1 VTKDASAT
9 AGYGGTASTPGGIR
23 AEAPRKL
30 TIPEIV
36 AMKADGRKIT
46 MMTAYDVAFA
56 RLVDAAGID
65 MILVGDSLGM
75 VMLGYPT
82 TVPVTMDDMVR
93 HAAAVS
99 RGAKHAVLVGDM
111 PFGSYQTG
119 REDALRNA
127 ARFLKESGMDA
138 VKLEGGHEVV
148 ETARALVENG
158 IAVMGHVGLTPQRVA
173 QFGGFKVQAK
183 SAQAARRLIDDC
195 LALEEAGCFS
205 IVIESVPAP
214 VAALASQRLRIP
226 TIGIGAGVECDGQ
239 VLVLHDVL
247 GLYGEFK
254 PKFAK
259 RYAELGAVVVDALK
273 RFDSEVRDGTF
284 PDAEHSFTMKD
295 AERAAL
301 ERDLAEPLR
310 PKKVV

>member
-1 VTKDASAT
+1 MPEQHQP
-9 AGYGGTASTPGGIR
+9 AGAYGSGPAIP
-23 AEAPRKL
+23 PKKL

-36 AMKADGRKIT
+36 AMKRDGKRIT

-56 RLVDAAGID
+56 RLVDDAGID
-65 MILVGDSLGM
+65 IILVGDSLGM

-93 HAAAVS
+93 HAAAVA

-119 REDALRNA
+119 RDDALRNA
-127 ARFLKESGMDA
+127 SRFLKESGMDA

-148 ETARALVENG
+148 ETARALVESG

-183 SAQAARRLIDDC
+183 SADAARRLIDDC
-195 LALEEAGCFS
+195 VSLEQAGCFA

-214 VAALASQRLRIP
+214 VAALATERVGIP
-226 TIGIGAGVECDGQ
+226 TIGIGAGPDCDGQ

-247 GLYGEFK
+247 GLFGDFK

-259 RYAELGAVVVDALK
+259 RYAELGPIVVDALQ
-273 RFDSEVRDGTF
+273 RYGREVRDASF

-301 ERDLAEPLR
+301 ERALDEPWR